1 MLINYVVQGTDR
13 VDADVLRGA
22 LEQGLP
28 QTGDELMPT
37 LAEQWLNQGKEQG
50 RQEGLQEGRQEGLQE
65 GRQEGAYIGT
75 IQTCRLLLGEP
86 AEPDDLSGKSTEE
99 LRELAQQ
106 LQTLVRQRLSRP

>member
-1 MLINYVVQGTDR
+1 
-13 VDADVLRGA
+13 
-22 LEQGLP
+22 
-28 QTGDELMPT
+28 MPT

-50 RQEGLQEGRQEGLQE
+50 RQEGFQEGRQEGRRE
-65 GRQEGAYIGT
+65 GRQEGREEGREEGSYIGT

-106 LQTLVRQRLSRP
+106 LQTLLRQRLSRP